1 LRLDAT
7 QQIFDRSE
15 DHILAAVVRQVRS
28 AGRGRTTFVVGEN
41 EPQQA
46 KLVRPAERGGYGLD
60 ALWNDDFHHS
70 AAVALTGRHEAYY
83 SDYRGEPRELV
94 AAAKH
99 GFLYQGQR
107 YQWQRK
113 PRGTP
118 TLDLPA
124 ECFVVFLQNHDQIA
138 NSGTGERSHAL
149 TSTARLR
156 AMTAYLLL
164 MPGIPMLFQ
173 GQEFAAS
180 TPFFYF
186 ADPGKELSRD
196 VREGRR
202 SFLAQFPSLATGR
215 MQDKLPDPRDTATF
229 ADRYWISAS
238 GGGMPRFT
246 RCIATFWRCGGRTRC
261 SHGGPARSTARSLR
275 TKLGCCGFSR
285 RAMATVY

>member
-1 LRLDAT
+1 M
-7 QQIFDRSE
+7 
-15 DHILAAVVRQVRS
+15 
-28 AGRGRTTFVVGEN
+28 
-41 EPQQA
+41 
-46 KLVRPAERGGYGLD
+46 
-60 ALWNDDFHHS
+60 
-70 AAVALTGRHEAYY
+70 
-83 SDYRGEPRELV
+83 V

-107 YQWQRK
+107 YQWQQK

-118 TLDLPA
+118 AFDLPA

-138 NSGTGERSHAL
+138 NSGTGERCHAL
-149 TSTARLR
+149 TSPGRFR
-156 AMTAYLLL
+156 AMTAYLSL

-215 MQDKLPDPRDTATF
+215 MQDKLPDPHDIATF

-246 RCIATFWRCGGRTRC
+246 RCIATCWRCGGRTRC
-261 SHGGPARSTARSLR
+261 SHGGPAGSTARSLR